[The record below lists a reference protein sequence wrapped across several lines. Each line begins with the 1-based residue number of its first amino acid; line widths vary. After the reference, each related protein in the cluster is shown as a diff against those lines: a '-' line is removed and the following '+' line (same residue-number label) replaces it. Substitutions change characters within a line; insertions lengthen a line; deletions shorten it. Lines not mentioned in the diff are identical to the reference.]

1 MKKLYIYLLSS
12 LIGCFAVVVLYAQ
25 PNTMYFMNYLPYQ
38 SYMNPAIQPA
48 CRVYVELPAISAIN
62 FSLGNNSLS
71 MNDFVYMN
79 QGQMVT
85 ALHPELG
92 DKTSLLN
99 AFSANN
105 KFYQDLS
112 FSLLGFGFKI
122 KENGYLSIN
131 ASLRQDMAFYIPKDF
146 VKLALYGT
154 PEENQVNTFNLQSLG
169 FDASAY
175 MDLSAGYSHKI
186 NEQFT
191 VGLRAKLLVGLLD
204 ANLGFNELELQASQ
218 EEWRIIGNAS
228 ARFSAPTVTVLV
240 NNDGMIEEV
249 AIPDDVLNSL
259 TDYRPNLGLGFDLG
273 AVYKPIENLS
283 LSVAIRD
290 LGFISW
296 KNGYQQSASIDFA
309 FEGIEFD
316 ITQMDSDYA
325 DSLLTVLQ
333 DSYTVEEMKTGY
345 TSMLKSK
352 IYLGA
357 EYAFLNNKMSVGLL
371 SKTTVENSQAFG
383 ELTASLNM
391 RPLSWF
397 GTSFSYSLFNGNF
410 SSMGIGVNLRIPPF
424 SFYIAGDYFPLYF
437 SSEMIPYKM
446 RGMNMQTGM
455 VMTFG
460 CKKKK
465 IKEVQEEDKSTKMLR
480 LQQEM
485 MLLQQEMDKGDDSK
499 VKKEEDIY
507 TPVQR
512 MQDPTGILQQTNNE
526 QQQLTPQ
533 QLESI
538 ETTINPIVG
547 ETDNL
552 TIEFEGVTTTEE
564 NSKPADN
571 VEGKDDVTKTTTS
584 NEAIPVVEK
593 NSMEE

>member
-12 LIGCFAVVVLYAQ
+12 LIGCFAVVALYAQ

-99 AFSANN
+99 AFSANT

-240 NNDGMIEEV
+240 DNDGMIEEV

-259 TDYRPNLGLGFDLG
+259 RDYRPNLGLGFDLG

-316 ITQMDSDYA
+316 ITQTDSDYA

-485 MLLQQEMDKGDDSK
+485 MLLQQEMDKEDDSK

-571 VEGKDDVTKTTTS
+571 VEGKNDVTKTTTS

>member
-99 AFSANN
+99 AFSANT

-228 ARFSAPTVTVLV
+228 ARFSAPAVTVLV
-240 NNDGMIEEV
+240 DNDGMIEEV

-316 ITQMDSDYA
+316 ITQTDSDYA

>member
-12 LIGCFAVVVLYAQ
+12 LIGCFAVVALYAQ

-99 AFSANN
+99 AFSANT

-228 ARFSAPTVTVLV
+228 ARFSAPAVTVLV
-240 NNDGMIEEV
+240 DNDGMIEKV

-316 ITQMDSDYA
+316 ITQTDSDYA

-485 MLLQQEMDKGDDSK
+485 MLLQQEMDKESKEQLNDSSK
-499 VKKEEDIY
+499 TNNSDVLYQPI
-507 TPVQR
+507 QR
-512 MQDPTGILQQTNNE
+512 MQDPTGVLKAIEDGEITLEEATKEGVMEVKVIPENV
-526 QQQLTPQ
+526 QQQHSEGESGIPSAMEATP
-533 QLESI
+533 
-538 ETTINPIVG
+538 
-547 ETDNL
+547 
-552 TIEFEGVTTTEE
+552 TIENMVPNTITNTE
-564 NSKPADN
+564 P
-571 VEGKDDVTKTTTS
+571 T
-584 NEAIPVVEK
+584 NE
-593 NSMEE
+593 

>member
-99 AFSANN
+99 AFSANT

-259 TDYRPNLGLGFDLG
+259 KDYRPNLGLGFDLG

>member
-12 LIGCFAVVVLYAQ
+12 LIGCFAFVVLYAQ

-99 AFSANN
+99 AFSANT

-154 PEENQVNTFNLQSLG
+154 PEENQVNTFNLKSLG

-228 ARFSAPTVTVLV
+228 ARFSAPAVTVLV
-240 NNDGMIEEV
+240 DNDGKIEEV

-259 TDYRPNLGLGFDLG
+259 KDYRPNLGLGFDLG

-485 MLLQQEMDKGDDSK
+485 MLLQQEMDKESKEQLNDSSK
-499 VKKEEDIY
+499 TNNSDVLYQPI
-507 TPVQR
+507 QR
-512 MQDPTGILQQTNNE
+512 MQDPTGVLKAIEDGEITLEEATKEGVMEVKVIPENV
-526 QQQLTPQ
+526 QQQHSEGESGIPSAMEPTP
-533 QLESI
+533 
-538 ETTINPIVG
+538 
-547 ETDNL
+547 
-552 TIEFEGVTTTEE
+552 TIENMVPNTITNTE
-564 NSKPADN
+564 P
-571 VEGKDDVTKTTTS
+571 T
-584 NEAIPVVEK
+584 NE
-593 NSMEE
+593 

>member
-12 LIGCFAVVVLYAQ
+12 LIGCFAVVALYAQ

-99 AFSANN
+99 AFSANT

-259 TDYRPNLGLGFDLG
+259 KDYRPNLGLGFDLG

-316 ITQMDSDYA
+316 ITQTDSDYA

-485 MLLQQEMDKGDDSK
+485 MLLQQEMDKESKEQLNDSSK
-499 VKKEEDIY
+499 TNNSDVLYQPI
-507 TPVQR
+507 QR
-512 MQDPTGILQQTNNE
+512 MQDPTGVLKAIEDGEITLEEATKEGVMEVKVIPENV
-526 QQQLTPQ
+526 QQQHSEGESGIPSAMEPTP
-533 QLESI
+533 
-538 ETTINPIVG
+538 
-547 ETDNL
+547 
-552 TIEFEGVTTTEE
+552 TIENMVPNSITNTE
-564 NSKPADN
+564 P
-571 VEGKDDVTKTTTS
+571 T
-584 NEAIPVVEK
+584 NE
-593 NSMEE
+593 

>member
-99 AFSANN
+99 AFSANT

-259 TDYRPNLGLGFDLG
+259 KDYRPNLGLGFDLG

-316 ITQMDSDYA
+316 ITQTDSDYA

-552 TIEFEGVTTTEE
+552 TIEF
-564 NSKPADN
+564 
-571 VEGKDDVTKTTTS
+571 
-584 NEAIPVVEK
+584 
-593 NSMEE
+593 

>member
-12 LIGCFAVVVLYAQ
+12 LIGCFAVVALYAQ

-99 AFSANN
+99 AFSANT

-228 ARFSAPTVTVLV
+228 ARFSAPAVTVLV
-240 NNDGMIEEV
+240 DNDGMIEEV

-485 MLLQQEMDKGDDSK
+485 MLLQQEMDKESKEQLNDSSK
-499 VKKEEDIY
+499 TNNSDVLYQPI
-507 TPVQR
+507 QR
-512 MQDPTGILQQTNNE
+512 MQDPTGVLKAIEDGEITLEEATKEGVMEVKVIPENV
-526 QQQLTPQ
+526 QQQHSEGESGIPSAMEATP
-533 QLESI
+533 
-538 ETTINPIVG
+538 
-547 ETDNL
+547 
-552 TIEFEGVTTTEE
+552 TIENMVPNTITNTE
-564 NSKPADN
+564 P
-571 VEGKDDVTKTTTS
+571 T
-584 NEAIPVVEK
+584 NE
-593 NSMEE
+593 

>member
-99 AFSANN
+99 AFSANT

-316 ITQMDSDYA
+316 ITQTDSDYA

-499 VKKEEDIY
+499 VKKEEDNISLCNECK
-507 TPVQR
+507 T
-512 MQDPTGILQQTNNE
+512 QQVFCNKRTMSNNNLHHNNWSPLKLLLI
-526 QQQLTPQ
+526 QL
-533 QLESI
+533 
-538 ETTINPIVG
+538 
-547 ETDNL
+547 
-552 TIEFEGVTTTEE
+552 
-564 NSKPADN
+564 
-571 VEGKDDVTKTTTS
+571 
-584 NEAIPVVEK
+584 
-593 NSMEE
+593 

>member
-12 LIGCFAVVVLYAQ
+12 LIGCFAVVALYAQ

-99 AFSANN
+99 AFSANT

-228 ARFSAPTVTVLV
+228 ARFSAPAVTVLV
-240 NNDGMIEEV
+240 DNDGMIEEV

-259 TDYRPNLGLGFDLG
+259 RDYRPNLGLGFDLG

-485 MLLQQEMDKGDDSK
+485 MLLQQEMDKESKEQLNDSSK
-499 VKKEEDIY
+499 TNNSDVLYQPI
-507 TPVQR
+507 QR
-512 MQDPTGILQQTNNE
+512 MQDPTGVLKAIEDGEITLEEATKEGVMEVKVIPENV
-526 QQQLTPQ
+526 QQQHSEGESGIPSAMEPTP
-533 QLESI
+533 
-538 ETTINPIVG
+538 
-547 ETDNL
+547 
-552 TIEFEGVTTTEE
+552 TIENMVPNTITNTE
-564 NSKPADN
+564 P
-571 VEGKDDVTKTTTS
+571 T
-584 NEAIPVVEK
+584 NE
-593 NSMEE
+593 

>member
-99 AFSANN
+99 AFSANT

-240 NNDGMIEEV
+240 DNDGMIEEV

-259 TDYRPNLGLGFDLG
+259 KDYRPNLGLGFDLG

-485 MLLQQEMDKGDDSK
+485 MLLQQEMDKEDDSK

-571 VEGKDDVTKTTTS
+571 VEGKNDVTKTTTS

>member
-99 AFSANN
+99 AFSANT

-259 TDYRPNLGLGFDLG
+259 KDYRPNLGLGLDLG

-485 MLLQQEMDKGDDSK
+485 MLLQQEMDKESKEQLNDSSK
-499 VKKEEDIY
+499 TNNSDVLYQPI
-507 TPVQR
+507 QR
-512 MQDPTGILQQTNNE
+512 MQDPTGVLKAIEDGEITLEEATKEGVMEVKVIPENV
-526 QQQLTPQ
+526 QQQHSEGESGIPSAMEPTP
-533 QLESI
+533 
-538 ETTINPIVG
+538 
-547 ETDNL
+547 
-552 TIEFEGVTTTEE
+552 TIENMVPNTITNTE
-564 NSKPADN
+564 P
-571 VEGKDDVTKTTTS
+571 T
-584 NEAIPVVEK
+584 NE
-593 NSMEE
+593 

>member
-99 AFSANN
+99 AFSANT

-316 ITQMDSDYA
+316 ITQTDSDYA

>member
-12 LIGCFAVVVLYAQ
+12 LIGCFAVVALYAQ

-99 AFSANN
+99 AFSANT

-228 ARFSAPTVTVLV
+228 ARFSAPAVTVLV
-240 NNDGMIEEV
+240 DNDGMIEKV

-316 ITQMDSDYA
+316 ITQTDSDYA

-485 MLLQQEMDKGDDSK
+485 MLLQQEMDKESKEQLNDSSK
-499 VKKEEDIY
+499 ANNSDVLYQPI
-507 TPVQR
+507 QR
-512 MQDPTGILQQTNNE
+512 MQDPTGVLKAIEDGEITLEEATKEGVMEVKVIPENV
-526 QQQLTPQ
+526 QQQHSEGESGIPSAMEATP
-533 QLESI
+533 
-538 ETTINPIVG
+538 
-547 ETDNL
+547 
-552 TIEFEGVTTTEE
+552 TIENMVPNTITNTE
-564 NSKPADN
+564 P
-571 VEGKDDVTKTTTS
+571 T
-584 NEAIPVVEK
+584 NE
-593 NSMEE
+593 

>member
-99 AFSANN
+99 AFSANT

-131 ASLRQDMAFYIPKDF
+131 TSLRQDMAFYIPKDF

-259 TDYRPNLGLGFDLG
+259 KDYRPNLGLGFDLG

-316 ITQMDSDYA
+316 ITQTDSDYA

>member
-12 LIGCFAVVVLYAQ
+12 LIGCFAVVALYAQ

-99 AFSANN
+99 AFSANT

-112 FSLLGFGFKI
+112 VSLLGFGFKI

-240 NNDGMIEEV
+240 DNDGMIEEV

-316 ITQMDSDYA
+316 ITQTDSDYA

-571 VEGKDDVTKTTTS
+571 VEGKNDVTKTTTS

>member
-99 AFSANN
+99 AFSANT

-228 ARFSAPTVTVLV
+228 ARFSAPAVTVLV
-240 NNDGMIEEV
+240 DNDGMIEKV

>member
-99 AFSANN
+99 AFSANT

-316 ITQMDSDYA
+316 ITQTDSDYA

-499 VKKEEDIY
+499 VKKEEDNISLCNECK
-507 TPVQR
+507 T
-512 MQDPTGILQQTNNE
+512 QQVFCNKRTMK

>member
-12 LIGCFAVVVLYAQ
+12 LIGCFAVVALYAQ
-25 PNTMYFMNYLPYQ
+25 PNTMYFVNYLPYQ

-99 AFSANN
+99 AFSANT

-240 NNDGMIEEV
+240 NNDGKIEEV

-296 KNGYQQSASIDFA
+296 KNGYQQSGSIDFA

-485 MLLQQEMDKGDDSK
+485 MLLQQEMDKEDDSK

>member
-25 PNTMYFMNYLPYQ
+25 PNTMYFMNYLPCQ

-48 CRVYVELPAISAIN
+48 YRVYVELPAISAIN

-99 AFSANN
+99 AFSANT

-112 FSLLGFGFKI
+112 VSLLGFGFKI

-259 TDYRPNLGLGFDLG
+259 KDYRPNLGLGFDLG

-316 ITQMDSDYA
+316 ITQTDSDYA

>member
-12 LIGCFAVVVLYAQ
+12 LIGCFAVVALYAQ

-99 AFSANN
+99 AFSANT

-316 ITQMDSDYA
+316 ITQTDSDYA

>member
-12 LIGCFAVVVLYAQ
+12 LIGCFAVVALYAQ

-99 AFSANN
+99 AFSANT

-259 TDYRPNLGLGFDLG
+259 KDYRPNLGLGFDLG

>member
-12 LIGCFAVVVLYAQ
+12 LIGCFAVVALYAQ

-99 AFSANN
+99 AFSTNT

-240 NNDGMIEEV
+240 NNDGMIEKV

>member
-12 LIGCFAVVVLYAQ
+12 LIGCFAVVALYAQ

-38 SYMNPAIQPA
+38 SYMNPAVQPA

-99 AFSANN
+99 AFSANT

-240 NNDGMIEEV
+240 NNDGKIEEV

-316 ITQMDSDYA
+316 ITQTDSDYA

-571 VEGKDDVTKTTTS
+571 VEGKNDVTKTTTS

>member
-99 AFSANN
+99 AFSANT

>member
-99 AFSANN
+99 AFSANT

-259 TDYRPNLGLGFDLG
+259 KDYRPNLGLGFDLG

-485 MLLQQEMDKGDDSK
+485 MLLQQEMDKESKEQLNDSSK
-499 VKKEEDIY
+499 TNNSDVLYQPI
-507 TPVQR
+507 QR
-512 MQDPTGILQQTNNE
+512 MQDPTGVLKAIEDGEITLEEATKEGVMEVKVIPENV
-526 QQQLTPQ
+526 QQQHSEGESGIPSAMEPTP
-533 QLESI
+533 
-538 ETTINPIVG
+538 
-547 ETDNL
+547 
-552 TIEFEGVTTTEE
+552 TIENMVPNTITNTE
-564 NSKPADN
+564 P
-571 VEGKDDVTKTTTS
+571 T
-584 NEAIPVVEK
+584 NE
-593 NSMEE
+593 

>member
-12 LIGCFAVVVLYAQ
+12 LIGCFAVVALYAQ

-99 AFSANN
+99 AFSANT

-240 NNDGMIEEV
+240 DNDGMIEEV

-259 TDYRPNLGLGFDLG
+259 KDYRPNLGLGFDLG

-485 MLLQQEMDKGDDSK
+485 MLLQQEMDKESKEQLNDSSK
-499 VKKEEDIY
+499 TNNSDVLYQPI
-507 TPVQR
+507 QR
-512 MQDPTGILQQTNNE
+512 MQDPTGVLKAIEDGEITLEEATKEGVMEVKVIPENVQQPHIE
-526 QQQLTPQ
+526 GESGIPSAMEPTP
-533 QLESI
+533 
-538 ETTINPIVG
+538 
-547 ETDNL
+547 
-552 TIEFEGVTTTEE
+552 TIENMVPNTITNTE
-564 NSKPADN
+564 P
-571 VEGKDDVTKTTTS
+571 T
-584 NEAIPVVEK
+584 NE
-593 NSMEE
+593 

>member
-1 MKKLYIYLLSS
+1 
-12 LIGCFAVVVLYAQ
+12 
-25 PNTMYFMNYLPYQ
+25 
-38 SYMNPAIQPA
+38 
-48 CRVYVELPAISAIN
+48 
-62 FSLGNNSLS
+62 
-71 MNDFVYMN
+71 
-79 QGQMVT
+79 
-85 ALHPELG
+85 
-92 DKTSLLN
+92 
-99 AFSANN
+99 
-105 KFYQDLS
+105 
-112 FSLLGFGFKI
+112 
-122 KENGYLSIN
+122 
-131 ASLRQDMAFYIPKDF
+131 
-146 VKLALYGT
+146 
-154 PEENQVNTFNLQSLG
+154 
-169 FDASAY
+169 
-175 MDLSAGYSHKI
+175 
-186 NEQFT
+186 

-240 NNDGMIEEV
+240 DNDGKIEEV

-259 TDYRPNLGLGFDLG
+259 RDYRPNLGLGFDLG

-316 ITQMDSDYA
+316 ITQTDSDYA

-485 MLLQQEMDKGDDSK
+485 MLLQQEMDKESKEQLNDSSK
-499 VKKEEDIY
+499 TNNSDVLYQPI
-507 TPVQR
+507 QR
-512 MQDPTGILQQTNNE
+512 MQDPTGVLKAIEDGEITLEEATKEGVMEVKVIPENV
-526 QQQLTPQ
+526 QQQHSEGESGIPSAMEATP
-533 QLESI
+533 
-538 ETTINPIVG
+538 
-547 ETDNL
+547 
-552 TIEFEGVTTTEE
+552 TIENMVPNTITNTE
-564 NSKPADN
+564 P
-571 VEGKDDVTKTTTS
+571 T
-584 NEAIPVVEK
+584 NE
-593 NSMEE
+593 

>member
-1 MKKLYIYLLSS
+1 
-12 LIGCFAVVVLYAQ
+12 
-25 PNTMYFMNYLPYQ
+25 
-38 SYMNPAIQPA
+38 MNPAIQPA

-99 AFSANN
+99 AFSANT

-259 TDYRPNLGLGFDLG
+259 KDYRPNLGLGFDLG

-316 ITQMDSDYA
+316 ITQTDSDYA

>member
-12 LIGCFAVVVLYAQ
+12 LIGCFAVVALYAQ

-48 CRVYVELPAISAIN
+48 YRVYVELPAISAIN

-99 AFSANN
+99 AFSANT

-228 ARFSAPTVTVLV
+228 ARFSAPAVTVLV
-240 NNDGMIEEV
+240 DNDGMIEEV

-485 MLLQQEMDKGDDSK
+485 MLLQQEMDKESKEQLNDSSK
-499 VKKEEDIY
+499 TNNSDVLYQPI
-507 TPVQR
+507 QR
-512 MQDPTGILQQTNNE
+512 MQDPTGVLKAIEDGEITLEEATKEGVMEVKVIPENV
-526 QQQLTPQ
+526 QQQHSEGESGIPSAMEATP
-533 QLESI
+533 
-538 ETTINPIVG
+538 
-547 ETDNL
+547 
-552 TIEFEGVTTTEE
+552 TIENMVPNTITNTE
-564 NSKPADN
+564 P
-571 VEGKDDVTKTTTS
+571 T
-584 NEAIPVVEK
+584 NE
-593 NSMEE
+593 

>member
-12 LIGCFAVVVLYAQ
+12 LIGCFAVVALYAQ

-99 AFSANN
+99 AFSANT

-240 NNDGMIEEV
+240 NNDGKIEEV

-259 TDYRPNLGLGFDLG
+259 RDYRPNLGLGFDLG

-296 KNGYQQSASIDFA
+296 KNGYQQSGSIDFA

>member
-48 CRVYVELPAISAIN
+48 YRVYVELPAISAIN

-99 AFSANN
+99 AFSANT

>member
-12 LIGCFAVVVLYAQ
+12 LIGCFAVVALYAQ

-99 AFSANN
+99 AFSANT

-485 MLLQQEMDKGDDSK
+485 MLLQQEMDKESKEQLNDSSK
-499 VKKEEDIY
+499 TNNSDVLYQPI
-507 TPVQR
+507 QR
-512 MQDPTGILQQTNNE
+512 MQDPTGVLKAIEDGEITLEEATKEGVMEVKVIPENV
-526 QQQLTPQ
+526 QQQHSEGESGIPSAMEATP
-533 QLESI
+533 
-538 ETTINPIVG
+538 
-547 ETDNL
+547 
-552 TIEFEGVTTTEE
+552 TIENMAPNTITNTE
-564 NSKPADN
+564 P
-571 VEGKDDVTKTTTS
+571 T
-584 NEAIPVVEK
+584 NE
-593 NSMEE
+593 

>member
-99 AFSANN
+99 AFSANT

-259 TDYRPNLGLGFDLG
+259 KDYRPNLGLGFDLG

-316 ITQMDSDYA
+316 ITQTDSDYA

>member
-12 LIGCFAVVVLYAQ
+12 LIGCFAVVALYAQ

-38 SYMNPAIQPA
+38 SYMNPAVQPA

-99 AFSANN
+99 AFSANT

-240 NNDGMIEEV
+240 NNDGKIEEV

-316 ITQMDSDYA
+316 ITQTDSDYA

-564 NSKPADN
+564 NSKPSDN

>member
-12 LIGCFAVVVLYAQ
+12 LIGCFAFVVLYAQ

-99 AFSANN
+99 AFSANT

-154 PEENQVNTFNLQSLG
+154 PEENQVNTFNLKSLG

-240 NNDGMIEEV
+240 DNDGKIEEV

-259 TDYRPNLGLGFDLG
+259 RDYRPNLGLVLILG
-273 AVYKPIENLS
+273 
-283 LSVAIRD
+283 
-290 LGFISW
+290 
-296 KNGYQQSASIDFA
+296 SI
-309 FEGIEFD
+309 
-316 ITQMDSDYA
+316 
-325 DSLLTVLQ
+325 
-333 DSYTVEEMKTGY
+333 
-345 TSMLKSK
+345 
-352 IYLGA
+352 
-357 EYAFLNNKMSVGLL
+357 
-371 SKTTVENSQAFG
+371 
-383 ELTASLNM
+383 
-391 RPLSWF
+391 
-397 GTSFSYSLFNGNF
+397 
-410 SSMGIGVNLRIPPF
+410 
-424 SFYIAGDYFPLYF
+424 
-437 SSEMIPYKM
+437 
-446 RGMNMQTGM
+446 
-455 VMTFG
+455 
-460 CKKKK
+460 
-465 IKEVQEEDKSTKMLR
+465 
-480 LQQEM
+480 
-485 MLLQQEMDKGDDSK
+485 
-499 VKKEEDIY
+499 
-507 TPVQR
+507 
-512 MQDPTGILQQTNNE
+512 QTNRK
-526 QQQLTPQ
+526 PKF
-533 QLESI
+533 I
-538 ETTINPIVG
+538 G
-547 ETDNL
+547 C
-552 TIEFEGVTTTEE
+552 
-564 NSKPADN
+564 NS
-571 VEGKDDVTKTTTS
+571 
-584 NEAIPVVEK
+584 
-593 NSMEE
+593 

>member
-99 AFSANN
+99 AFSANT

-240 NNDGMIEEV
+240 DNDGMIEEV

>member
-99 AFSANN
+99 AFSANT

-564 NSKPADN
+564 NSKPTDN